1 MKNLEVSKKWNSLD
15 NSEKLEVIE
24 QGIDCFSV
32 SEGSLFIRAFRDGS
46 VCAYIQK
53 KADNHLMAEAVSQ
66 DTLATLFDADHDF
79 QEEDAEVILTWMNEQ
94 L

>member
-1 MKNLEVSKKWNSLD
+1 
-15 NSEKLEVIE
+15 
-24 QGIDCFSV
+24 
-32 SEGSLFIRAFRDGS
+32 
-46 VCAYIQK
+46 
-53 KADNHLMAEAVSQ
+53 MAEAVSQ

>member
-1 MKNLEVSKKWNSLD
+1 MENQEVVKGWNKLD

-24 QGIDCFSV
+24 QGIDCCSV
-32 SEGSLFIRAFRDGS
+32 SEGSLFVRVYRDGS
-46 VCAYIQK
+46 VCAYIQA

-79 QEEDAEVILTWMNEQ
+79 EEEDALVILNWMNDQ
-94 L
+94 I